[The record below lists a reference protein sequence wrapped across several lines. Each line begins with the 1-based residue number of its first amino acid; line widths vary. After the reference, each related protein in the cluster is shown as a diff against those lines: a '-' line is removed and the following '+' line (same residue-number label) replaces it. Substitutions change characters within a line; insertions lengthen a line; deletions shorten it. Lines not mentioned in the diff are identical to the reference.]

1 MSLAGKFGNFEIKK
15 TDRISKEDQ
24 EWLSHREK
32 MYKRAL
38 MIQKSVYDIY
48 KAEDGTYT
56 EEDRDEFSSFTVND
70 FGVPKRVSQIQDSY
84 ISGIFSY
91 FSRKY
96 HVELKNVFEHY
107 DYDRELYRYSSSSK
121 KEPVKDL
128 VIDEIDYHTV
138 LDKIFEQL
146 GGLSFKEKSIKEVKD
161 ALKDK
166 CYWDYRD
173 QWRIKVNGKK
183 LIYTDGSCYKSKYFD
198 EYEFHSTH
206 WLCAF
211 LDALACN
218 IYGEKTYIQSLSRLY
233 DSYYVKLY
241 DDDFQDGF
249 SAPEVGVEHIKFY
262 KNGRVDVTF
271 KSGEFCRN
279 FAREWC
285 GYTLV

>member
-1 MSLAGKFGNFEIKK
+1 MSLAGKFGNFVIKK

-96 HVELKNVFEHY
+96 HVELKNEFEHY
-107 DYDRELYRYSSSSK
+107 DYDRELYRYSSK

-138 LDKIFEQL
+138 LEKIFDQL
-146 GGLSFKEKSIKEVKD
+146 GGMSFEEKAIKEVQDK
-161 ALKDK
+161 LKSK
-166 CYWDYRD
+166 CYNSYHDT
-173 QWRIKVNGKK
+173 WRIKIKGNKF
-183 LIYTDGSCYKSKYFD
+183 IYTDGYCSKEIYFD
-198 EYEFHSTH
+198 YYNFGSTE
-206 WLCAF
+206 WLRAF
-211 LDALACN
+211 LDALSCN
-218 IYGEKTYIQSLSRLY
+218 TYGKKTHIQSLNRLY
-233 DSYYVKLY
+233 DSYHVRLEN
-241 DDDFQDGF
+241 DDFQDGF
-249 SAPEVGVEHIKFY
+249 SAPEVGVDHIKFY

>member
-1 MSLAGKFGNFEIKK
+1 MSLAGKFGNFVIKK

-96 HVELKNVFEHY
+96 HVELKNEFEHY
-107 DYDRELYRYSSSSK
+107 DYDRELYRYSSK

-138 LDKIFEQL
+138 LEKIFDQL
-146 GGLSFKEKSIKEVKD
+146 GGMSFEEKAIKEVKD
-161 ALKDK
+161 KLKSK
-166 CYWDYRD
+166 CYNSYHDT
-173 QWRIKVNGKK
+173 WRIKIKGNKF
-183 LIYTDGSCYKSKYFD
+183 IYTDGYCSKEIYFD
-198 EYEFHSTH
+198 YYNFGSTE
-206 WLCAF
+206 WLRAF
-211 LDALACN
+211 LDALSCN
-218 IYGEKTYIQSLSRLY
+218 TYGKKTHIQSLNRLY
-233 DSYYVKLY
+233 DSYHVRLEN
-241 DDDFQDGF
+241 DDFQDGF
-249 SAPEVGVEHIKFY
+249 SAPEVGVDHIKFY

>member
-96 HVELKNVFEHY
+96 HVELKNEFEHY
-107 DYDRELYRYSSSSK
+107 DYDRELYRYSSK

-138 LDKIFEQL
+138 LEKIFDQL
-146 GGLSFKEKSIKEVKD
+146 GGMSFEEKAIKKVKD
-161 ALKDK
+161 KLKSK
-166 CYWDYRD
+166 CYNSYHDT
-173 QWRIKVNGKK
+173 WRIKIKGNKF
-183 LIYTDGSCYKSKYFD
+183 IYTDGYCSKEIYFD
-198 EYEFHSTH
+198 YYNFGSTE
-206 WLCAF
+206 WLRAF
-211 LDALACN
+211 LDALSCN
-218 IYGEKTYIQSLSRLY
+218 TYGKKTHIQSLNRLY
-233 DSYYVKLY
+233 DSYHVRLEN
-241 DDDFQDGF
+241 DDFQDGF
-249 SAPEVGVEHIKFY
+249 SAPEVGVDHIKFY

>member
-1 MSLAGKFGNFEIKK
+1 MSLAGKFGNFVIKK

-96 HVELKNVFEHY
+96 HVELKNEFEHY
-107 DYDRELYRYSSSSK
+107 DYDRELYRYSSK
-121 KEPVKDL
+121 KEPVKGL

-138 LDKIFEQL
+138 LEKIFDQL
-146 GGLSFKEKSIKEVKD
+146 GGMSFEEKAIKEVKD
-161 ALKDK
+161 KLKSK
-166 CYWDYRD
+166 CYNSYHDT
-173 QWRIKVNGKK
+173 WRIKIKGNKF
-183 LIYTDGSCYKSKYFD
+183 IYTDGYCSKEIYFD
-198 EYEFHSTH
+198 YYNFGSTE
-206 WLCAF
+206 WLRAF
-211 LDALACN
+211 LDALSCN
-218 IYGEKTYIQSLSRLY
+218 TYGKKTHIQSLNRLY
-233 DSYYVKLY
+233 DSYHVILEN
-241 DDDFQDGF
+241 DDFQDGF
-249 SAPEVGVEHIKFY
+249 SAPEVGVDHIKFY

>member
-1 MSLAGKFGNFEIKK
+1 MGIADKFGNFQIKK

-96 HVELKNVFEHY
+96 HVELKNEFEHY
-107 DYDRELYRYSSSSK
+107 DYDRELYRYSSK

-128 VIDEIDYHTV
+128 AIDEIDYHTV
-138 LDKIFEQL
+138 LEKIFDQL
-146 GGLSFKEKSIKEVKD
+146 GGMSFEEKAIKEVKD
-161 ALKDK
+161 KLKSK
-166 CYWDYRD
+166 CYNSYHDT
-173 QWRIKVNGKK
+173 WRIKIKGNKF
-183 LIYTDGSCYKSKYFD
+183 IYTDGYCSKEIYFD
-198 EYEFHSTH
+198 YYNFGSTE
-206 WLCAF
+206 WLRAF
-211 LDALACN
+211 LDALSCN
-218 IYGEKTYIQSLSRLY
+218 TYGKKTHIQSLNRLY
-233 DSYYVKLY
+233 DSYHVRLEN
-241 DDDFQDGF
+241 DDFQDGF
-249 SAPEVGVEHIKFY
+249 SAPEVGVDHIKFY

>member
-1 MSLAGKFGNFEIKK
+1 MSLAGKFGNFVIKK

-96 HVELKNVFEHY
+96 HVELKNEFEHY
-107 DYDRELYRYSSSSK
+107 DYDRELYRYSSK

-138 LDKIFEQL
+138 LEKIFDQL
-146 GGLSFKEKSIKEVKD
+146 GGMSFEEKAIKEVKD
-161 ALKDK
+161 KLKSK
-166 CYWDYRD
+166 CYNSYHDT
-173 QWRIKVNGKK
+173 WRIKIKGNKF
-183 LIYTDGSCYKSKYFD
+183 IYTDGYCSKEIYFD
-198 EYEFHSTH
+198 YYNFGSTE
-206 WLCAF
+206 WLRAF
-211 LDALACN
+211 LDALSCN
-218 IYGEKTYIQSLSRLY
+218 TYGKKTHIQSLNRLY
-233 DSYYVKLY
+233 DSYHVRLEN
-241 DDDFQDGF
+241 DDFQDVF
-249 SAPEVGVEHIKFY
+249 SAPEVGVDHIKFY

>member
-1 MSLAGKFGNFEIKK
+1 MSLAGKFGNFVIKK

-96 HVELKNVFEHY
+96 HVELKNEFEHY
-107 DYDRELYRYSSSSK
+107 DYDRELYRYSSK

-138 LDKIFEQL
+138 LEKIFDQL
-146 GGLSFKEKSIKEVKD
+146 GGMSFEEKAIKEVNDK
-161 ALKDK
+161 LKRK
-166 CYWDYRD
+166 CYNSYHDN
-173 QWRIKVNGKK
+173 WRIKIKGNKF
-183 LIYTDGSCYKSKYFD
+183 IYTDGYCSKEIYFD
-198 EYEFHSTH
+198 YYNFDSTE
-206 WLCAF
+206 WLRAF
-211 LDALACN
+211 LDALSCN
-218 IYGEKTYIQSLSRLY
+218 TYGKKTHIQSLNRLY
-233 DSYYVKLY
+233 DSYHVRLEN
-241 DDDFQDGF
+241 DDFQDGF
-249 SAPEVGVEHIKFY
+249 SAPEVGVDHIKFY